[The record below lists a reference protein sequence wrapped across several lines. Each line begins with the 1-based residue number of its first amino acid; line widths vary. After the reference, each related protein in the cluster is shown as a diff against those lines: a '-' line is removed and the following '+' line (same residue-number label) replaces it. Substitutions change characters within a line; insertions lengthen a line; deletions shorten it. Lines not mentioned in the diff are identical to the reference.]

1 MKKLIYTAVLFIAF
15 QSFSQTKLIS
25 HKSHS
30 GNNNLFKI
38 SVENNLFDISGS
50 NFGEAPMRIIK
61 NAQLDT
67 LVFIDNDKVVMIT
80 SEYCK
85 DQFGSKIVTISN
97 GKDERPSNELGVF
110 WKSGKD
116 TLVNHPL
123 FSRKNSLD
131 SIKKVLTEEYF
142 FKNNIE
148 DVVIIGHESNYHN
161 TIKSKKEKKKTTPF
175 LGTLTMDTKTLTL
188 FSLLLISSVLSFIL
202 WKQQQTKL
210 RTEKS

>member
-1 MKKLIYTAVLFIAF
+1 MKKLIGTAILLVAF
-15 QSFSQTKLIS
+15 TSFSQTKLIS
-25 HKSHS
+25 HKSH
-30 GNNNLFKI
+30 GGDNAHFRV

-50 NFGEAPMRIIK
+50 NFGEAPMRIVK

-67 LVFIDNDKVVMIT
+67 LIFIENDKVVMIT

-97 GKDERPSNELGVF
+97 GKDERPSNELGVI
-110 WKSGKD
+110 WKLGKD

-142 FKNNIE
+142 FKNKIE
-148 DVVIIGHESNYHN
+148 DVVFIGHESNFQN
-161 TIKSKKEKKKTTPF
+161 NIKNKKEKKKTVPF
-175 LGTLTMDTKTLTL
+175 LGVLTIENKKMN
-188 FSLLLISSVLSFIL
+188 LLLLLLVSSVLSFIL
-202 WKQQQTKL
+202 WKKNQSKL